1 MSAFS
6 SLVKSWA
13 NAVSMPSGVS
23 RMKPSVSGLTL
34 FRPGGGGKRL
44 ADLCNVLVCIW
55 GKRGNVD
62 QASPLRVIS
71 CLGDYH
77 STIGMAY
84 EDYRA
89 IFCGDCALGC
99 CNIFSERG

>member
-1 MSAFS
+1 MTAFS
-6 SLVKSWA
+6 SLGKSWA
-13 NAVSMPSGVS
+13 N
-23 RMKPSVSGLTL
+23 GLNA
-34 FRPGGGGKRL
+34 FRGQQNEAISEWFDHVQTRRRWERL

-62 QASPLRVIS
+62 QASHLRVIS

-99 CNIFSERG
+99 SNIFSERG